1 MTKKQLIIET
11 ISVSMSIVFII
22 AAFILSKVINPN
34 ALIVIILFGLS
45 FIIGGFAKA
54 KEGVLSTIH
63 KKSLNVEILM
73 ILAALGAFIV
83 GNYSEGAIL
92 ILIFSISGVLES
104 YATSKSEKALT
115 SLLKLAPKTALLYEN
130 GKEREV
136 QVADIKVKDQVIV
149 KVGQMVPVDGNIITG
164 TTSLNQAA
172 ITGEFVPVYRGPK
185 EFVYAG
191 SINIES
197 TIVVETTKDPSDSVV
212 QKIIDFV
219 KNAQNDKT
227 ESQTLIDKIE
237 KYYVYVVIL
246 IAVLFMLIPPIFG
259 WLSSSEAFYRGIIVL
274 VVGSP
279 CALVAS
285 ITPAT
290 LSSLSNAAHNRIL
303 IKGGKHLEELIG
315 LKAVV
320 FDKTGTITTG
330 VPKVVRI
337 ETISELDKENVLS
350 ILYTLEKQSE
360 HPLAKAIVDSLDEK
374 YLVANIE
381 TKEVS
386 GRGMQATIDG
396 DTWQIGRF
404 DHSMHPEMEEK
415 LDRCTGLGHSVISI
429 IKNKEMIGFA
439 ALMDTIRDNA
449 KDVMTELRKQG
460 IQTVLLT
467 GDHKF
472 TAAAIAKEAGVDS
485 FEADCFPEDKVRKIK
500 ELQKTY
506 GKVMMI
512 GDGINDAPALA
523 IADISVAM
531 GTGTDVSLETADIIF
546 MNDKLENLP
555 KIITLAKRMRRITLQ
570 NVIFAVGV
578 ITILMLS
585 NILGAFDIP
594 LFTGFSITIGVVA
607 HESSTILVILNSLR
621 LLLK

>member
-1 MTKKQLIIET
+1 MTKKQLIQET
-11 ISVSMSIVFII
+11 VSVSISIVFIL
-22 AAFILSKVINPN
+22 AAFILSKIYGDQS
-34 ALIVIILFGLS
+34 LLVIILFGLS
-45 FIIGGFAKA
+45 FLIGGFAKA
-54 KEGVLSTIH
+54 KEGVLETI
-63 KKSLNVEILM
+63 KNKALNVEILM

-115 SLLKLAPKTALLYEN
+115 NLLKLAPETALLYID
-130 GKEREV
+130 GKEKEV
-136 QVADIKVKDQVIV
+136 LVSDIKVNDQVIV
-149 KVGQMVPVDGNIITG
+149 KVGQMVPVDGTIVSG
-164 TTSLNQAA
+164 STSLNQAA
-172 ITGEFVPVYRGPK
+172 ITGEFVPVYRSVK
-185 EFVYAG
+185 ESVFAG

-197 TIVVETTKDPSDSVV
+197 TIIVKTTKDPSESVV

-219 KNAQNDKT
+219 KNAQEEKT
-227 ESQTLIDKIE
+227 DSQSLIDKIE
-237 KYYVYVVIL
+237 KYYVYIVIL
-246 IAVLFMLIPPIFG
+246 LAITFMIVPPLFG
-259 WLSSSEAFYRGIIVL
+259 WLTQSEAFRRGIIVL

-285 ITPAT
+285 ITPAM
-290 LSSLSNAAHNRIL
+290 LSSLSNAAHHRIL
-303 IKGGKHLEELIG
+303 IKGGKHLEDLIG

-330 VPKVVRI
+330 IPKVVRI
-337 ETISELDKENVLS
+337 EAISTMDKEKVLS

-360 HPLAKAIVDSLDEK
+360 HPLAKAIVDSLDDK
-374 YLVANIE
+374 YLLDNIE

-386 GRGMQATIDG
+386 GRGMEATLDG
-396 DTWQIGRF
+396 DVWQIGRF
-404 DHSMHPEMEEK
+404 EHSLHPEMEEK
-415 LDRCTGLGHSVISI
+415 LDRCTGLGHSIISI
-429 IKNKEMIGFA
+429 IKNKEMVGFA
-439 ALMDTIRDNA
+439 ALMDTIRENA
-449 KDVMTELRKQG
+449 KDVMLELKNQG
-460 IQTVLLT
+460 IRSVLLT

-485 FEADCFPEDKVRKIK
+485 FEADCFPEDKVKKVK
-500 ELQKTY
+500 ELQQTY

-523 IADISVAM
+523 IADVSVAM

-555 KIITLAKRMRRITLQ
+555 KIINLSKRMRKITLQ
-570 NVIFAVGV
+570 NIIFSTTVIA
-578 ITILMLS
+578 TLMLS
-585 NILGAFDIP
+585 NVFGLIELP
-594 LFTGFSITIGVVA
+594 TGVIA
-607 HESSTILVILNSLR
+607 HETSTILVILNSLR